1 MHWDLVWVLHACM
14 ERGGTTDTTNYGEST
29 CDTRIQP
36 GFSRRTTG
44 VFVLLCF
51 LAQSS
56 FARRLGKIDP
66 GTTKREY
73 RRNCNTTI
81 VPFVHTL

>member
-14 ERGGTTDTTNYGEST
+14 ERGGTTDTTNYGGNT

-36 GFSRRTTG
+36 GFSRRTTR

-51 LAQSS
+51 LA
-56 FARRLGKIDP
+56 
-66 GTTKREY
+66 
-73 RRNCNTTI
+73 
-81 VPFVHTL
+81 